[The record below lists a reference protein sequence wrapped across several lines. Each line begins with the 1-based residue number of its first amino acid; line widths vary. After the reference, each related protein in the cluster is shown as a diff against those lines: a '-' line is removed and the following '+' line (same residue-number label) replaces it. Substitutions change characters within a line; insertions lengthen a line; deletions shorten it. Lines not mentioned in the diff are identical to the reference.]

1 MTTPTADLTVR
12 ALDDDDWADVRRI
25 YAEGIAT
32 RNATFETSVPP
43 RHVLRRKWL
52 AGHRWVADAGGA
64 VAGWAAITR
73 VSSRACYAGVG
84 ETSIY
89 VAATFQG
96 QGVGK
101 ALLRKQVSAA
111 DEDGLWTLQTSI
123 FPENVASLALHRAA
137 GFRTVG
143 VRERIAQLDGR
154 WRDTILLERRSE
166 AR

>member
-1 MTTPTADLTVR
+1 MTTATADITVR
-12 ALDDDDWADVRRI
+12 ALDDDWADVRRI

-32 RNATFETSVPP
+32 RSATFETSVPP
-43 RHVLRRKWL
+43 RHALRRKWL
-52 AGHRWVADAGGA
+52 VGHRWVAEAGGA
-64 VAGWAAITR
+64 VVGWAAISR

-89 VAATFQG
+89 VAAAFQG

-101 ALLRKQVSAA
+101 ALLRKQVRAA

-123 FPENVASLALHRAA
+123 FPENAASMALHRAA
-137 GFRTVG
+137 GFRIVG

-154 WRDTILLERRSE
+154 WRDTILLERRSV